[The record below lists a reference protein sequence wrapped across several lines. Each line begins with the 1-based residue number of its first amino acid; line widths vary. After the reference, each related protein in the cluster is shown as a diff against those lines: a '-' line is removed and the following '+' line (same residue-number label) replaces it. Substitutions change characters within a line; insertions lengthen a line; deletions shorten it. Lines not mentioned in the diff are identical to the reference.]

1 MKQKRIIA
9 VLLVGVMALFA
20 FAACGQSAPAAEAPA
35 AETPAAEAPAVEAPS
50 TDGQTFKV
58 GFSNASTGNPWRAS
72 MMDTIYY
79 ARDSYG
85 DALDLVI
92 TDANDDVQK
101 QLADCEDLLQ
111 QGIDALILS
120 PAVSD
125 ALAPVVD
132 MANEKGIPVI
142 VFDRIINNPNFTAY
156 VATDNHEL
164 SIPVAEKVM
173 ELWPDGANI
182 YYLSGIAGA
191 GPDIERTEGINQVW
205 GDHPEYKIVGQTD
218 AYWNEADGMTGAE
231 DALQAHPKGTL
242 DIILCSDGNTGVG
255 ALRAVDAAGRFD
267 DVRVVCFDAW
277 RTDSLMNVMEE
288 RILPYTTMLGTYV
301 GAVTVNT
308 TMQLLMGATITADDK
323 YVRIPCPIITLDNV
337 EDFFDPTLAPTEY
350 PWRPAYEMFMAD
362 KFYNQFTNPVK

>member
-1 MKQKRIIA
+1 MVA
-9 VLLVGVMALFA
+9 VLLVLAMAIFA
-20 FAACGQSAPAAEAPA
+20 FAACTPSAPAEAPSSGGTTT
-35 AETPAAEAPAVEAPS
+35 ETPAAPPAEE
-50 TDGQTFKV
+50 GKTFKV

-72 MMDTIYY
+72 MMDTIYH
-79 ARDSYG
+79 ARDTYG
-85 DALDLVI
+85 DMLELVI

-132 MANEKGIPVI
+132 MCNDKGIPII

-156 VATDNHEL
+156 VATDNHEV
-164 SIPVAEKVM
+164 SIPVAEKIM
-173 ELWPDGANI
+173 EVWPDGATI

-191 GPDIERTEGINQVW
+191 GPDIERTEGIMQVW
-205 GDHPEYKIVGQTD
+205 DGHPEYNIVGQTD

-242 DIILCSDGNTGVG
+242 DMLLCSDGNTSIG

-267 DVRVVCFDAW
+267 DVRVVAFDAW
-277 RTDSLMNVMEE
+277 RTDSLMNIKDE

-308 TMQLLMGATITADDK
+308 TMQILLGATITASDK
-323 YVRIPCPIITLDNV
+323 YVRIPCPVITLDNV
-337 EDFFDPTLAPTEY
+337 ESFYDPNVAPTDY

-362 KFYNQFTNPVK
+362 NFYNQFTNPVK